1 MTALIGHADLAR
13 ELRALALSEEP
24 PHALLFAG
32 PEGTGRRAL
41 AVEYALLL
49 NCEALHPPAGGSLF
63 REAAPRAAAA
73 GDACGEC
80 RACRL
85 IAEGAHPDVI
95 AVSPGDTLCKPREGD
110 SHGNH
115 AESSDIRICQVRG
128 MVDLASRY
136 PFEAAYR
143 VLIVD
148 PAERLTPD
156 ACNALLKT
164 LEEPPGH
171 TVFCLLTSAP
181 EAIME
186 TVLSR
191 CRRVDVG
198 PVGRALI
205 EEALVARGVG
215 RDLAAG
221 AAEAARG
228 RPGRA
233 IAFAA
238 QPDLMADRGRLLER
252 CGRLAGAS
260 LGERFKHASG
270 MAERWRGDQAGL
282 LAELDA
288 WESFWEDRLRT
299 GSGELPAEDLA
310 GCLEALRAI
319 ATARADLR
327 ARLMPRLVFE
337 FMLLRFPRVTLAGSP
352 EEEPPAHG

>member
-1 MTALIGHADLAR
+1 MI
-13 ELRALALSEEP
+13 
-24 PHALLFAG
+24 
-32 PEGTGRRAL
+32 
-41 AVEYALLL
+41 
-49 NCEALHPPAGGSLF
+49 
-63 REAAPRAAAA
+63 
-73 GDACGEC
+73 
-80 RACRL
+80 
-85 IAEGAHPDVI
+85 
-95 AVSPGDTLCKPREGD
+95 
-110 SHGNH
+110 
-115 AESSDIRICQVRG
+115 
-128 MVDLASRY
+128 DLASRY
-136 PFEAAYR
+136 PFEARYR
-143 VLIVD
+143 VLIVE
-148 PAERLTPD
+148 PGRAPD
-156 ACNALLKT
+156 AGRRNALLKT

-186 TVLSR
+186 TMISR
-191 CRRVDVG
+191 CRRIDVG
-198 PVGRALI
+198 PVGRGLI

-215 RDLAAG
+215 ADLAAN

-270 MAERWRGDQAGL
+270 MAERWRGTEPGL

-288 WESFWEDRLRT
+288 WESFWEGRLRT
-299 GSGELPAEDLA
+299 GAGGLPTEDLA

-337 FMLLRFPRVTLAGSP
+337 LMLLSFPRVTLAESP